1 VHYVCAA
8 KRIHVAPFTPLSELT
23 LRLRIQQSL
32 TYAGLITV
40 AAVGWYALIE
50 TESAMR
56 VMRGDGIFV
65 ELMWMM
71 MTPGDVLRY
80 LGATIVMW
88 VVMMIA
94 MMVPAVLPM
103 LVVFRK
109 LDRGATT
116 EFDTA
121 FFAFGYLSAW
131 SLFSVVA
138 AGLQWILHDA
148 GWLGGDLLAMRP
160 YAAASVLILAGAYQL
175 TPLKESCLKKCRSP
189 MGFFL
194 ANWRKGRRGAITMG
208 LHHGLFC
215 IGCCWV
221 LMLIMFAGGA
231 MSVLTMALLSAFILA
246 ERILPPGPWVT
257 PIPGFALMGFGVYV
271 AAVA

>member
-1 VHYVCAA
+1 
-8 KRIHVAPFTPLSELT
+8 VAPFAQLNELT
-23 LRLRIQQSL
+23 LRLRIQQLL
-32 TYAGLITV
+32 TYAALIAV
-40 AAVGWYALIE
+40 AAVSWYALIE

-65 ELMWMM
+65 EFMWMM
-71 MTPGDVLRY
+71 MSPSDAARY

-109 LDRGATT
+109 LDRGLSSA
-116 EFDTA
+116 FDPV

-131 SLFSVVA
+131 SLFSVLA

-160 YAAASVLILAGAYQL
+160 YAAAGVLILAGAYQL
-175 TPLKESCLKKCRSP
+175 TPLKESCLEKCRSP

-194 ANWRKGRRGAITMG
+194 ANWRKGRRGALTMG

-231 MSVLTMALLSAFILA
+231 MSVLTMALLSGFILA
-246 ERILPPGPWVT
+246 ERLLPPGPWVT
-257 PIPGFALMGFGVYV
+257 RIPGFALIGLGLYIATV
-271 AAVA
+271 A